1 MKTSKTPQSFNEE
14 SPSPLKVSTTS
25 FPIKMLP
32 IKEVVHILGKS
43 RSWVYSKM
51 SKTNT
56 SFDPTFPTPV
66 KLSKTSSLWIESELM
81 AWLESRIKLTRR
93 VVEEADHAAV

>member
-14 SPSPLKVSTTS
+14 SPSPLRVSTTS

-32 IKEVVHILGKS
+32 IKEVVHSLGKS
-43 RSWVYSKM
+43 RAWVYSKM